1 MPNNIVWVI
10 GAGQMAQEYAKV
22 LQALEANFIVI
33 GNSEER
39 SKIFKVNTGVE
50 PITGGYEKYL
60 QSSTEIPAKAIVAV
74 NDETL
79 HKAVIDLSN
88 FGVKEILVEKPAG
101 LFLSEIEDI
110 KTSAEKNKTNVYV
123 GYNRRFYSSVIKA
136 NELTQKDGG
145 VKSFHFEFT
154 EWSHKIET
162 LDKPKAVLNRW
173 LIANSSHVID
183 LAFFLGGKPKEI
195 KSFTAGKLS
204 WHPDGCV
211 FAGSGITENGAL
223 FSYNANWNSP
233 GRWGV
238 EIMTNN
244 YRLILRPL
252 EKLQIMKKGS
262 VNIEE
267 TELDYSLDNKFK
279 PGLYL
284 QTKNFL
290 NKPDL
295 LFPIADHFEHFKFYE
310 KILNPAADR

>member
-1 MPNNIVWVI
+1 MIFEKVLLL
-10 GAGQMAQEYAKV
+10 GAGQMAQEYTKV

-33 GNSEER
+33 GKSEER

-60 QSSTEIPAKAIVAV
+60 QSIKDIPSQAIVAV
-74 NDETL
+74 NDEL
-79 HKAVIDLSN
+79 LQKAVTDLIN
-88 FGVKEILVEKPAG
+88 FGVKKILVEKPAG
-101 LFLSEIEDI
+101 LFLSEIKEI
-110 KTSAEKNKTNVYV
+110 LAVAEKNKTKVYV
-123 GYNRRFYSSVIKA
+123 GYNRRFYASVIKA
-136 NELTQKDGG
+136 NDLIREDGG

-154 EWSHKIET
+154 EWSDKIET
-162 LDKPKAVLNRW
+162 LDKPKAILNRW

-183 LAFFLGGKPKEI
+183 LAFFLGGKPKEM

-204 WHPDGCV
+204 WHPDACV
-211 FAGSGITENGAL
+211 FVGSGIAENGAL

-267 TELDYSLDNKFK
+267 AELDYSLDNKFK